1 MYRHAATRSEDELL
15 NLAGALDGKPVA
27 AEFLLNG
34 RKVVANL
41 SDGAEADL
49 SQDQHQR
56 LIGQRNV
63 PATAFQRAHLTQ
75 NLTPEEEA
83 VATRQSPRPRKGRVY
98 HAAAQALGTEAQ
110 TEGQMLQR
118 VMPDLMG
125 MKRILALNDE
135 AHHCYREKPAG
146 EDEEGPLK
154 GDDRKE
160 AERNR
165 EAARVWIS
173 GLEAPRGWSSGR
185 LRWPPA
191 TTR

>member
-1 MYRHAATRSEDELL
+1 
-15 NLAGALDGKPVA
+15 
-27 AEFLLNG
+27 
-34 RKVVANL
+34 
-41 SDGAEADL
+41 
-49 SQDQHQR
+49 
-56 LIGQRNV
+56 
-63 PATAFQRAHLTQ
+63 
-75 NLTPEEEA
+75 
-83 VATRQSPRPRKGRVY
+83 
-98 HAAAQALGTEAQ
+98 
-110 TEGQMLQR
+110 MLQR
-118 VMPDLMG
+118 VMPGLLG